1 MCQLFTRSD
10 INNLKWYNFC
20 LEFLKEE
27 CVNMQI
33 ESDTEEQKNTETWKA
48 VLDIIETLV
57 ITAIL
62 FILINFASAR
72 VRVDGY
78 SMVPTLQ
85 DGEFLFVNKLS
96 YKFDDPAR
104 GDIIVFHYPPDPS
117 RQDLIKRVIGIPGD
131 VIVINDHQVTVNGQ
145 ILSEPYIAEDPQ
157 YHGEWV
163 VPKDN
168 LFVLGDNRNDSSD
181 SHVWGLLPMNLVVG
195 KSIFI
200 YWPIPQWQMIDHYDI
215 ARISG

>member
-1 MCQLFTRSD
+1 M
-10 INNLKWYNFC
+10 
-20 LEFLKEE
+20 E
-27 CVNMQI
+27 I
-33 ESDTEEQKNTETWKA
+33 ETNTEEQQHNETWKA

-72 VRVDGY
+72 VRVDGF

-96 YKFDDPAR
+96 YKFDDPQR
-104 GDIIVFHYPPDPS
+104 GDIIVFHYPPDPY
-117 RQDLIKRVIGIPGD
+117 RQDLIKRVIGLPGD
-131 VIVINDHQVTVNGQ
+131 VVVINDKQVSVNGQ

-200 YWPIPQWQMIDHYDI
+200 YWPIHQWQMIDHYDI